1 MLKCEVCE
9 MESEYLDEVCYYNIL
24 GDSISDELDIE
35 RNAQN
40 PDALA
45 HTLCGD
51 CAETFKFDR

>member
-9 MESEYLDEVCYYNIL
+9 FESDSLDEVAYYDIL
-24 GDSISDELDIE
+24 GSCYCDELEIE

-51 CAETFKFDR
+51 CAETFKFDI